1 MRKNRINV
9 FRGQRKTGWMLSKIR
24 GLFLLVMMA
33 VGCLSVHGQTQRVS
47 LRLENESL
55 VKVLAEIEKVSNYS
69 FVFKMEDVEKV
80 RNLTVRAEN
89 KMVKE
94 ILDSCLLNS
103 GLSYLQENNLI
114 IIKKMVPTI
123 KPIVVTGVVKDEQG
137 NVLPGV
143 TVLITGTS
151 LGTVTDG
158 NGKFE
163 LEFNEG
169 QKIVLRFSFIG
180 MKTKEIAYS
189 GQRIIEVVLE
199 EDVTEM
205 NEVVVTGYQ
214 VIDRKKM
221 TSAVSSVKAKD
232 IMIQGAMSIDQM
244 LQGRIPDMMMMT
256 NSGEVG
262 VVPRI
267 RIRGTS
273 TLIGNR
279 EPLWVVD
286 GIVLND
292 PVPISPEELNDPDYV
307 NRIGNAIAGLNPQ
320 DIDRIDVLKDASA
333 TALYGTKAANG
344 VIVITTKKGHVGN
357 ISVRYNGTGTFKV
370 RPRYTDRKIDV
381 MNSRQ
386 RVDFSKDLI
395 ANHHVY
401 PSNMPQ
407 VGYEGL
413 VTQMYQG
420 VISGDE
426 FTQKVKDLERMNT
439 DWFKILTEDVV
450 SHQHTISLSGG
461 SEQLRYYASI
471 GYAIDND
478 VIKGANNER
487 YTANLKLDAHFSDRF
502 VVALSLLGNVSSRK
516 YNQSEIN
523 VIDYAYKTSRCI
535 PVYDEKGRYYYYKP
549 SLTDYNFNILNE
561 LENSHTNQEASGIIC
576 NVNLNYSITDWLKA
590 QAILSYS
597 TSSTEQEGY
606 WSDKTKHIAALRGS
620 EYGIAPPKGEYTYSL
635 CPYGG
640 ELTKAYDN
648 NNSYTVRLQL
658 DMNKYFGENN
668 QHNIVTNLGFEASST
683 RAHGYD
689 RTDRGYYEERGKQFA
704 ANVNIDDY
712 PAYKE
717 WLGNNY
723 PLISDNLSNMISG
736 YISLSYT
743 YNNLFTLNAN
753 TRIDGSNKFGD
764 RSNKKLLPIWSVS
777 GSYNISEH
785 MNMDTRWISNL
796 ALRLSYGYQGNM
808 LDGQSPVMILKKL
821 PLNAHYNELM
831 SQVEVYPNPN
841 LKWEKTSSFNVG
853 LDFGLFNNALQVNS
867 SYYYKLTKDAFMNRT
882 VSSVN
887 GRESYVINSGEIRN
901 WGYSVDV
908 SLAPISTDDFRWTL
922 STSFSQIFNEMN
934 TVPGAEEYELSAF
947 LSGNALTKGHAV
959 GTFYSYKFLGLNPV
973 DGGPMFD
980 TMQERKEELIGKSK
994 YDVFTTILTPSGQR
1008 DPKMQGGINNSFRYK
1023 SFRLNLS
1030 FNYSLGSK
1038 VRLFRLYE
1046 DGIKFSALENVNKDL
1061 TKRWRKPGDERFTNI
1076 PCMVNATTG
1085 TSKRYSTNV
1094 IVGDNILVGENAW
1107 TMYDYGQQRVVS
1119 GNYLQCRDLSL
1130 TYDIPVEW
1138 LSKIRLTSLA
1148 VTASTTNVFTICS
1161 SKLKG
1166 QAPTQSGF
1174 AKIQLSDRPTFS
1186 LGVNVT
1192 F

>member
-1 MRKNRINV
+1 MKKNRINV
-9 FRGQRKTGWMLSKIR
+9 FCGQRKTEWMLSKLR
-24 GLFLLVMMA
+24 GISLLILMVVGFL
-33 VGCLSVHGQTQRVS
+33 STYGQTQRVS

-55 VKVLAEIEKVSNYS
+55 VKVLSEIERLSNYS
-69 FVFKMEDVEKV
+69 FVFKMEDVENV
-80 RNLTVRAEN
+80 VHLTVRAEN

-114 IIKKMVPTI
+114 IIKKMAPKV
-123 KPIVVTGVVKDEQG
+123 KSVVVTGVVKDEQG
-137 NVLPGV
+137 YSIPGV
-143 TVLITGTS
+143 TVLIMGTS
-151 LGTVTDG
+151 LGTVTDED
-158 NGKFE
+158 GKFE

-180 MKTKEIAYS
+180 MKTKEIVYS
-189 GQRIIEVVLE
+189 GQKNIEVVLE
-199 EDVTEM
+199 ENVTEM

-214 VIDRKKM
+214 VIDRKKL

-232 IMIQGAMSIDQM
+232 IMVQGAMSIDQM
-244 LQGRIPDMMMMT
+244 LKGRIPDMMMTT

-357 ISVRYNGTGTFKV
+357 ILVRYNATGTFKL
-370 RPRYTDRKIDV
+370 RPRYTDRKVNV
-381 MNSRQ
+381 MNSKQ
-386 RVDFSKDLI
+386 RVDFSKDLV

-401 PSNMPQ
+401 PSDMPQ

-413 VTQMYQG
+413 ITQMYQG
-420 VISGDE
+420 VVSGDE
-426 FTQKVKDLERMNT
+426 FTRKVKDLERMNT
-439 DWFKILTEDVV
+439 DWFKILTEDVF

-487 YTANLKLDAHFSDRF
+487 YTASLNFDAHFSDCF
-502 VVALSLLGNVSSRK
+502 TLALSLLGNVSSRK
-516 YNQSEIN
+516 YNQSGIN
-523 VIDYAYKTSRCI
+523 VIDYAYTTSRCI
-535 PVYDEKGRYYYYKP
+535 PAYDEKGRYYYKP
-549 SLTDYNFNILNE
+549 SSTDYNFNILNE
-561 LENSHTNQEASGIIC
+561 LENSHSNQEASGFTC
-576 NVNLNYSITDWLKA
+576 NANLNYRVTDWLNA

-597 TSSTEQEGY
+597 TSNTEQEGY
-606 WSDKTKHIAALRGS
+606 WSDKTNYVANMRGS
-620 EYGIAPPKGEYTYSL
+620 EYGVEPPKGEYTHSL

-640 ELTKAYDN
+640 ELTKIYDR
-648 NNSYTVRLQL
+648 NNSYTARLQL
-658 DMNKYFGENN
+658 DMNKSFGENF

-683 RAHGYD
+683 RAHGYN
-689 RTDRGYYEERGKQFA
+689 RVERGYYEERGKQFA
-704 ANVNIDDY
+704 ADVNIDDY
-712 PAYKE
+712 PAYKS

-723 PLISDNLSNMISG
+723 PSISDNLSNLIAA
-736 YISLSYT
+736 YISVSYT

-764 RSNKKLLPIWSVS
+764 RSNEKLLPIWSVS

-785 MNMDTRWISNL
+785 MNMDPRWVSNL
-796 ALRLSYGYQGNM
+796 ALRLSYGFQGNM

-831 SQVEVYPNPN
+831 SKVEVYPNPS

-853 LDFGLFNNALQVNS
+853 LDFGLFNNALQVNT

-887 GRESYVINSGEIRN
+887 GRKSYVINSGEIRN
-901 WGYSVDV
+901 SGYSVDV
-908 SLAPISTDDFRWTL
+908 SLSPVSTDNFRWTL
-922 STSFSQIFNEMN
+922 STSFSQVFNEMN
-934 TVPGAEEYELSAF
+934 TVPGAEEYELDDF

-1008 DPKMQGGINNSFRYK
+1008 DPKIQGGLNNSFRYK
-1023 SFRLNLS
+1023 SLRLNIS

-1038 VRLFRLYE
+1038 VRLFKLY
-1046 DGIKFSALENVNKDL
+1046 DNGIEFSALENVNKDL
-1061 TKRWRKPGDERFTNI
+1061 TKRWRNPGDERYTNI

-1085 TSKRYSTNV
+1085 ASKRYGANV
-1094 IVGDNILVGENAW
+1094 IVGENIMVGENAW
-1107 TMYDYGQQRVVS
+1107 TMYNYGSQRVVS
-1119 GNYLQCRDLSL
+1119 GNYLQCQDLSL
-1130 TYDIPVEW
+1130 TYDVPEKW
-1138 LSKIRLTSLA
+1138 LNRIGLTSLS
-1148 VTASTTNVFTICS
+1148 VTASTSNVFTICS

-1174 AKIQLSDRPTFS
+1174 AEIQLSDRPAFS
-1186 LGVNVT
+1186 LGLNVA